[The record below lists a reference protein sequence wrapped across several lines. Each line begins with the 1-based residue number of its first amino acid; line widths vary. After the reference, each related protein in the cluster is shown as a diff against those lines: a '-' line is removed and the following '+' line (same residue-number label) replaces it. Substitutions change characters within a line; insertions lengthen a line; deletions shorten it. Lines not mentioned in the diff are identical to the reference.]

1 MNSSRPQWTL
11 RILMIGLG
19 GLIILLGAVVLGL
32 FLVVGVPWDRN
43 SDQAAQVE
51 EPADGTAE
59 AVDAAAGTPG
69 VSDSHVVFGQS
80 AALSGPASGLGV
92 NMRRGIEAAF
102 YEANLNGGVHGRQFA
117 LISKDDAYEP
127 DLAITHTTA
136 LIEEQ
141 QVFALIGAVGTPTS
155 RSAAPIATEAGVPYI
170 APFTGAD
177 FLRDVSR
184 LNTVI
189 NLRASYNQEAEEMVE
204 RLTKDRGISRI
215 ALLYQ
220 DDSFGRAGFR
230 GVTAALDRRGMSLV
244 STGVY
249 PRNTTAV
256 KTALLDVQ
264 EGNPEAV
271 IIIGAYE
278 PIATMISW
286 AKRTGIG
293 GDNVFMTL
301 SFVGGIALARELGSY
316 GSGVYVT
323 QVVPSPQNDS
333 IPVVASYLKALSAYD
348 PEAAPDFVSLEGY
361 LAGRLAIAGV
371 RSCGE
376 KVDRE
381 CFFDGIRES
390 SFIDIDGFRLVYG
403 AGDNQGSDAIFLSVI
418 GSDGQYHS
426 IDSLKDPVP

>member
-1 MNSSRPQWTL
+1 MNSSLPQRTL

-19 GLIILLGAVVLGL
+19 GLILLLGAAILGV
-32 FLVVGVPWDRN
+32 FLVIGVPWDRN
-43 SDQAAQVE
+43 AHSDDQVAQVAKPE
-51 EPADGTAE
+51 VA
-59 AVDAAAGTPG
+59 AVGGTPG
-69 VSDSHVVFGQS
+69 VSDSQVVFGQS
-80 AALSGPASGLGV
+80 AALSGPASGLGL
-92 NMRRGIEAAF
+92 NMRSGIEAAF

-117 LISKDDAYEP
+117 LVSLDDEYEP
-127 DLAITHTTA
+127 DIAITNTTS

-155 RSAAPIATEAGVPYI
+155 RSAAPIAAEAGAPYI

-184 LNTVI
+184 FNTVI

-204 RLTKDRGISRI
+204 RLTKDLGIRRI

-256 KTALLDVQ
+256 KTALLDIW
-264 EGNPEAV
+264 EGSPEAV
-271 IIIGAYE
+271 ILIGAYE

-286 AKRTGIG
+286 AKRTEM
-293 GDNVFMTL
+293 DSVFMTL
-301 SFVGGIALARELGSY
+301 SFVGGIALAQELGSY

-323 QVVPSPQNDS
+323 QVVPSPKNES
-333 IPVVASYLKALSAYD
+333 IPVVSAYLKAMAAYD
-348 PEAAPDFVSLEGY
+348 PSAPPDFVSLEGY

-371 RSCGE
+371 SSCGE
-376 KVDRE
+376 DVNRD
-381 CFFDGIRES
+381 CFFEGIRGSGVINIE
-390 SFIDIDGFRLVYG
+390 GFELVYG
-403 AGDNQGSDAIFLSVI
+403 ADDNQGSDAIFLSVI

-426 IDSLKDPVP
+426 VNSLKDAVP

>member
-1 MNSSRPQWTL
+1 MNSSRPQRTL

-32 FLVVGVPWDRN
+32 LLVVGVPWDGDT
-43 SDQAAQVE
+43 DQAAQTE
-51 EPADGTAE
+51 EPADG
-59 AVDAAAGTPG
+59 AVDATGASARTPG
-69 VSDSHVVFGQS
+69 VSDSQVVFGQS

-102 YEANLNGGVHGRQFA
+102 YEANLSGGIHGRQFA

-127 DLAITHTTA
+127 DLAIAHTTD

-271 IIIGAYE
+271 ILIGAYE

-293 GDNVFMTL
+293 ADNVFMTL
-301 SFVGGIALARELGSY
+301 SFVGGIALAQELGSY
-316 GSGVYVT
+316 GAGVYVT

-333 IPVVASYLKALSAYD
+333 IPVVSSYLRALSSYD

-371 RSCGE
+371 RSCGDE
-376 KVDRE
+376 VNRN
-381 CFFDGIRES
+381 CFFDGIRGS
-390 SFIDIDGFRLVYG
+390 SVIDIDGFRLVYG